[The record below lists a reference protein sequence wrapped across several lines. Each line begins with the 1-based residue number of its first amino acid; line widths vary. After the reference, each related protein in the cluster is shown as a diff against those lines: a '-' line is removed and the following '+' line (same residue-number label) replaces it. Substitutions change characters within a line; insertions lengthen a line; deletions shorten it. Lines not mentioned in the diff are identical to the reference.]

1 MADRFDTLATMS
13 EPDKQADEPDNNLAS
28 RLRKIRDDRGL
39 SLDDV
44 ATRAKISKTYLWEL
58 ERDTAGTKKP
68 SADVLLRIAQAL
80 STTLAE
86 LLALATVKAPQGPV
100 EIPPS
105 LSEFRDRMGDQL
117 SPQDLQELAAMKF
130 RGTQPQ
136 TADEWHQLYFVL
148 NNTAR
153 RRPT

>member
-1 MADRFDTLATMS
+1 MADGPSTLERMS
-13 EPDKQADEPDNNLAS
+13 ETAKRADGPDSNLAS
-28 RLRKIRDDRGL
+28 RLRKIREDRGL

-44 ATRAKISKTYLWEL
+44 AVKAGISKTYLWEL

-68 SADVLLRIAQAL
+68 SADVLLRIAHAL

-86 LLALATVKAPQGPV
+86 LLALATVKAPEGPI

-105 LSEFRDRMGDQL
+105 LSEFRDRMGEQL
-117 SPQDLQELAAMKF
+117 TLQDLQELAAMKF
-130 RGTQPQ
+130 RGAQPQ
-136 TADEWHQLYFVL
+136 TADEWHQLYFAL
-148 NNTAR
+148 MNTTR

>member
-1 MADRFDTLATMS
+1 MSDPAKSVDDRGGTLA
-13 EPDKQADEPDNNLAS
+13 N
-28 RLRKIRDDRGL
+28 RLRKLREEQKL

-44 ATRAKISKTYLWEL
+44 AAKAGISKTYLWEL

-68 SADVLLRIAQAL
+68 SADVLLRIAKAL

-86 LLALATVKAPQGPV
+86 LLALATVQAPAGPV

-105 LSEFRDRMGDQL
+105 LIEFRERMGDQL

-130 RGTQPQ
+130 RSTQPQ

-148 NNTAR
+148 INNAR

>member
-1 MADRFDTLATMS
+1 MS
-13 EPDKQADEPDNNLAS
+13 ETDKQADVLENNLAA

-44 ATRAKISKTYLWEL
+44 AGKAKISKTYLWEL
-58 ERDTAGTKKP
+58 ERDIAGTKKP

-86 LLALATVKAPQGPV
+86 LLALATVKAPQGTV

-117 SPQDLQELAAMKF
+117 STQDLQELAAMKF
-130 RGTQPQ
+130 RGSQPQ
-136 TADEWHQLYFVL
+136 TVDEWHQLYFVL
-148 NNTAR
+148 LNTAR
-153 RRPT
+153 RRTT

>member
-1 MADRFDTLATMS
+1 MNHTTKSAV
-13 EPDKQADEPDNNLAS
+13 EPEENLAS
-28 RLRKIRDDRGL
+28 RLRKIRESKGL

-44 ATRAKISKTYLWEL
+44 AGLAKISKTYLWEL
-58 ERDTAGTKKP
+58 ERDTAGQKKP
-68 SADVLLRIAQAL
+68 SADVLLKIAQAL

-86 LLALATVKAPQGPV
+86 LLALATVRAPDGPV

-117 SPQDLQELAAMKF
+117 SSQDLQELAAMKF

-136 TADEWHQLYFVL
+136 TVDEWHQLYFVL
-148 NNTAR
+148 MNTAR
-153 RRPT
+153 RRPQ

>member
-1 MADRFDTLATMS
+1 MS
-13 EPDKQADEPDNNLAS
+13 ETQNQAGELENNLAS
-28 RLRKIRDDRGL
+28 RLRKIREDRGL

-44 ATRAKISKTYLWEL
+44 AGKAKISKTYLWEL
-58 ERDTAGTKKP
+58 ERDIAGTKKP

-86 LLALATVKAPQGPV
+86 LLALETVKAPQGTV

-105 LSEFRDRMGDQL
+105 LSEFRDRMGQQL
-117 SPQDLQELAAMKF
+117 SIQDLQELAAMKF
-130 RGTQPQ
+130 RGSQPQ
-136 TADEWHQLYFVL
+136 TVDEWHQLYFVL
-148 NNTAR
+148 MNTAR

>member
-1 MADRFDTLATMS
+1 MS
-13 EPDKQADEPDNNLAS
+13 ETDKQTDTPENNLAS
-28 RLRKIRDDRGL
+28 RLRKIREDRGL

-68 SADVLLRIAQAL
+68 SADVLLKIAQAL

-86 LLALATVKAPQGPV
+86 LLALATVTAPHGPV

-105 LSEFRDRMGDQL
+105 LNEFRDRMGNQL

>member
-1 MADRFDTLATMS
+1 MADGSDKLVSMS
-13 EPDKQADEPDNNLAS
+13 ETAKQDDQPENTLAS
-28 RLRKIRDDRGL
+28 RLRKLREDRGL
-39 SLDDV
+39 SLDEL
-44 ATRAKISKTYLWEL
+44 AAKAKISKTYLWEL

-86 LLALATVKAPQGPV
+86 LLALATVKAPEGPV

-105 LSEFRDRMGDQL
+105 LAKFRDRMGDQIT
-117 SPQDLQELAAMKF
+117 SQDVQELAATKF
-130 RGTQPQ
+130 RGSQPQ

-148 NNTAR
+148 MNTTR
-153 RRPT
+153 KRPT

>member
-1 MADRFDTLATMS
+1 MS
-13 EPDKQADEPDNNLAS
+13 EKKNQADELENNLAS
-28 RLRKIRDDRGL
+28 RLRKIRNDRGL

-44 ATRAKISKTYLWEL
+44 AGKAKISKTYLWEL
-58 ERDTAGTKKP
+58 ERDIAGTKKP

-86 LLALATVKAPQGPV
+86 LLALATVKAPQGTV

-117 SPQDLQELAAMKF
+117 SIQDLQELAAMKF
-130 RGTQPQ
+130 RGSQPQ
-136 TADEWHQLYFVL
+136 TVDEWHQLYFVL
-148 NNTAR
+148 LNTAR

>member
-1 MADRFDTLATMS
+1 MS
-13 EPDKQADEPDNNLAS
+13 ETAKQPDVPVNNLAS
-28 RLRKIRDDRGL
+28 RLRKIREEREL
-39 SLDDV
+39 SLDEV
-44 ATRAKISKTYLWEL
+44 AGKAKISKTYLWEL

-86 LLALATVKAPQGPV
+86 LLALATVKAPEGPV
-100 EIPPS
+100 EISPS
-105 LSEFRDRMGDQL
+105 LAEFRERMGEQL
-117 SPQDLQELAAMKF
+117 SAQDLQELAAMKF
-130 RGTQPQ
+130 RGAQPQ

-153 RRPT
+153 RRPI

>member
-1 MADRFDTLATMS
+1 MS
-13 EPDKQADEPDNNLAS
+13 EAAKQADEPVNNLAS
-28 RLRKIRDDRGL
+28 RLRKLREDRGL

-44 ATRAKISKTYLWEL
+44 AGKAGISKTYLWEL
-58 ERDTAGTKKP
+58 ERDAAGTKKP
-68 SADVLLRIAQAL
+68 SADVLMRIAKAL

-86 LLALATVKAPQGPV
+86 LLALATVKAPEGPV

-105 LSEFRDRMGDQL
+105 LAEFRDRMGEQL

-130 RGTQPQ
+130 RGAQPQ
-136 TADEWHQLYFVL
+136 TADEWHQLYFAL
-148 NNTAR
+148 MNTTR

>member
-1 MADRFDTLATMS
+1 MAGGSGTLVTMS
-13 EPDKQADEPDNNLAS
+13 ETDKQPDTPENNLAS
-28 RLRKIRDDRGL
+28 RLRKIREDRGL

-86 LLALATVKAPQGPV
+86 LLALATVTAPQGPV

-105 LSEFRDRMGDQL
+105 LNEFRDRMGNQL

-148 NNTAR
+148 NNTVR

>member
-1 MADRFDTLATMS
+1 MS
-13 EPDKQADEPDNNLAS
+13 ETVKRADEPENNLAS

-44 ATRAKISKTYLWEL
+44 AGKAGISKTYLWEL

-86 LLALATVKAPQGPV
+86 LLALATVNAPEGPV

-105 LSEFRDRMGDQL
+105 LSEFRARMGDQL
-117 SPQDLQELAAMKF
+117 TPRDLQELAAMKF

-136 TADEWHQLYFVL
+136 TVDEWHQLYFAL
-148 NNTAR
+148 MNTAR

>member
-1 MADRFDTLATMS
+1 MADGLDTLEYMS
-13 EPDKQADEPDNNLAS
+13 EAAKQADEPVNNLAS
-28 RLRKIRDDRGL
+28 RLRKLREDRGL

-44 ATRAKISKTYLWEL
+44 AGKAGISKTYLWEL
-58 ERDTAGTKKP
+58 ERDAAGTKKP
-68 SADVLLRIAQAL
+68 SADVLMRIAKAL

-86 LLALATVKAPQGPV
+86 LLALATVKAPEGPV

-105 LSEFRDRMGDQL
+105 LAEFRDRMGEQL

-130 RGTQPQ
+130 RGAQPQ
-136 TADEWHQLYFVL
+136 TADEWHQLYFAL
-148 NNTAR
+148 MNTTR

>member
-1 MADRFDTLATMS
+1 MS
-13 EPDKQADEPDNNLAS
+13 ETEKFPDLPEENLAS

-39 SLDDV
+39 SLDEV
-44 ATRAKISKTYLWEL
+44 AGKAGISKTYLWEL
-58 ERDTAGTKKP
+58 ERDTGGTKKP

-105 LSEFRDRMGDQL
+105 LSEFRKRMGDQL
-117 SPQDLQELAAMKF
+117 SSQDLQELAAMKF
-130 RGTQPQ
+130 RGAQPQ
-136 TADEWHQLYFVL
+136 TVDEWHQLYFAL
-148 NNTAR
+148 INTAR